1 MVRVKV
7 RRHHGVKVG
16 ATQCKRKKPTGW
28 LLPDGTSS
36 GRRSRTWLLKA
47 TKKLAEAAEVPVVTP
62 HGLRGT
68 HGTLAR
74 ASGAMGHLVA

>member
-1 MVRVKV
+1 MQ
-7 RRHHGVKVG
+7 
-16 ATQCKRKKPTGW
+16 T
-28 LLPDGTSS
+28 
-36 GRRSRTWLLKA
+36 
-47 TKKLAEAAEVPVVTP
+47 EAAYRVVVPRRLQLRSPQQDLATEGRQEGGVAEVVEVPVVTP